1 MSFQT
6 SLPVRFQDVDAA
18 GVLFYGR
25 IYDYCHQAYEE
36 LIASSGVDPAHY
48 FSKAEYLVPIVHS
61 EADYKTPILHG
72 ERITVSID
80 VTRVGRA
87 SFRLRYRVRGP
98 GEDVRVEVTTVHAFA
113 NRATMKPIPIPGP
126 LRAFFL
132 GHLVEEVVPDHAP
145 K

>member
-1 MSFQT
+1 MSFET
-6 SLPVRFQDVDAA
+6 SFPVRFQDVDAA

-36 LIASSGVDPAHY
+36 LIESGGIDRAHY

-72 ERITVSID
+72 ERISITID

-87 SFRLRYRVRGP
+87 SFRLRYLVRGP
-98 GEDVRVEVTTVHAFA
+98 AGDVRVEVTTVHAFA
-113 NRATMKPIPIPGP
+113 NRATMKPIPIPEA

-132 GHLVEEVVPDHAP
+132 GHLVGEVVADQAP

>member
-1 MSFQT
+1 MSFQAAY
-6 SLPVRFQDVDAA
+6 PVRFQDVDAA

-36 LIASSGVDPAHY
+36 LIESAGVDRAHY

-72 ERITVSID
+72 ERISIEID

-98 GEDVRVEVTTVHAFA
+98 AGDPRVEVATVHAFA
-113 NRATMKPIPIPGP
+113 NRATMKPIPIPDA

-132 GHLVEEVVPDHAP
+132 RHLVEEIVADHAP

>member
-1 MSFQT
+1 MSFET
-6 SLPVRFQDVDAA
+6 SFAVRFQDVDAA

-36 LIASSGVDPAHY
+36 LIESAGIGRAHY

-61 EADYKTPILHG
+61 EADYRTPILHG
-72 ERITVSID
+72 ERVSIAID

-98 GEDVRVEVTTVHAFA
+98 AGDLRVEVTTVHAFA
-113 NRATMKPIPIPGP
+113 SRATMKPIPIPEA
-126 LRAFFL
+126 LRAFFS
-132 GHLVEEVVPDHAP
+132 GHLVEEVVPHHAP